1 MARRKSYSEM
11 MRKVTRTY
19 LAQIDPDNP
28 PPLDII
34 EAELIEMTRN
44 ELALFNAQIPK
55 ELSQL
60 RHSIPSSLLPQQVAE
75 VMVYLYHFI
84 KIPPAEEVNDSTYDL
99 VAMYQTSGPKQGIY
113 VVSEEEIRGIARK
126 LKYGLTKKDFDEV
139 MLALRDLAPRKS
151 QCKNPNLIPVNNGI
165 FDYESKILLPFSPDY
180 IFLSKCHVDYNP
192 NATNVDIYNSDDGTH
207 WDVESWFSSLSDDVE
222 VQILLWQIAGACLRP
237 YVNWSKCAW
246 LYSTV
251 GNNGKGTFCELLRQ
265 LVGHGS
271 YASISLADMGKEF
284 ALEPLISTHAIIVDE
299 NDVGTFIDRAANL
312 KALVTHDVIQINRKF
327 KQMIPFKFYG
337 FIVQCLNEMPR
348 VKDKSDSFYRRQ
360 IFIPFE
366 KCFTGMERKYIK
378 TDYLH
383 RPEVLEYVLKK
394 VLEMTYDELTV
405 PASCEA
411 ALEEYKT
418 FNDPVLQFIEEI
430 LPLCVWD
437 LLPFGF
443 LYDLYRAWY
452 KDAVGEGGSLG
463 RNKFIQ
469 ELVTK
474 IGSDDTWYCPGKNS
488 PQPTRDLIS
497 KPEPLLQ
504 QFQLTNWMNPQY
516 INRGPWESRCTP
528 ANLSASYRG
537 LLRMRGK
544 SDNDE
549 DE

>member
-1 MARRKSYSEM
+1 MARKESFKEIVT
-11 MRKVTRTY
+11 KVTQTY
-19 LAQIDPDNP
+19 LSQIDPKCP
-28 PPLDII
+28 PPLSTI
-34 EAELIEMTRN
+34 EGDLIEMTRT
-44 ELALFNAQIPK
+44 ELMLFNEKIPK
-55 ELSQL
+55 GLGYA
-60 RHSIPSSLLPQQVAE
+60 RYSLPTTLYPQQVAE
-75 VMVYLYHFI
+75 VMIYLYHI
-84 KIPPAEEVNDSTYDL
+84 VKIPPAEEVNDSAYDL
-99 VAMYQTSGPKQGIY
+99 VAMYQTSGSNKGIY

-139 MLALRDLAPRKS
+139 MLALRDLVPRKT

-165 FDYESKILLPFSPDY
+165 FDYETKTLMPFSPEY
-180 IFLSKCHVDYNP
+180 VFLSKCHVDYNP
-192 NATNVDIYNSDDGTH
+192 NATNVTIHNDKDGTD
-207 WDVESWFSSLSDDVE
+207 WDVEGWFSSLSDDVG
-222 VQILLWQIAGACLRP
+222 VQLLLWQIAGACLRP

-271 YASISLADMGKEF
+271 YASIPLADMGKEF

-474 IGSDDTWYCPGKNS
+474 LGDDNDWYCPG
-488 PQPTRDLIS
+488 RDTLTKTGSLIVE
-497 KPEPLLQ
+497 PEPLLQ
-504 QFQLTNWMNPQY
+504 QFQLTKWMNPQY

-528 ANLSASYRG
+528 ANLAGAYRG
-537 LLRMRGK
+537 LLRK
-544 SDNDE
+544 KD
-549 DE
+549 